1 MAVFDTLM
9 PASELMQRLDDPH
22 VVIVD
27 CRFSLADPDQGRR
40 DYSQGH
46 IPGAVY
52 AHLDADLASTVTAD
66 SGRHPLPQPD
76 EFVATVRRWGVSS
89 ESQVVVYDDA
99 GGGIAARAWWL
110 LQWMGHEAAAL
121 LDGGFAAW
129 IADSL
134 PVSAKVESRSP
145 GTFSGAPASVMSI
158 DVEEVQARLA
168 SDENFLLVDARD
180 SARFR
185 GEQEP
190 IDPVAGHVP
199 GARNLPFNRSLT
211 TNGRF
216 LSPDELR
223 RLWEPLKPGQAGE
236 WAVMCGSGVTACH
249 LALSAQIAGLPAPR
263 LYVGSWSEW
272 LREPVRGVGTGDP

>member
-9 PASELMQRLDDPH
+9 PVTDLMQRLDDPDL
-22 VVIVD
+22 VVVD
-27 CRFSLADPDQGRR
+27 CRFSLAEPDQGRR
-40 DYSQGH
+40 DYVQSH

-52 AHLDADLASTVTAD
+52 AHLDADLASTITSD
-66 SGRHPLPQPD
+66 SGRHPLPAPA

-89 ESQVVVYDDA
+89 ESQIVVYDDV
-99 GGGIAARAWWL
+99 GGAIAARAWWL
-110 LQWMGHEAAAL
+110 LHWMGHEATAL

-129 IADSL
+129 VANSL
-134 PVSAKVESRSP
+134 PVSAAVESRSP
-145 GTFSGAPASVMSI
+145 GSFSGEPVLGMSI
-158 DVEEVQARLA
+158 DVEELEGRLG
-168 SDENFLLVDARD
+168 SDEDFLLVDARD

-199 GARNLPFNRSLT
+199 GARNLPFNQSLGPD
-211 TNGRF
+211 GRF
-216 LSPDELR
+216 LSPDELK

-249 LALSAQIAGLPAPR
+249 LALSARIAGLPAPR

-272 LREPVRGVGTGDP
+272 LRQPGRGVGTGDS